1 MTSDDLDRSRPAPR
15 PPAPADPALLAEIER
30 YYDAVPR
37 TVARVEDFGP
47 LSLFVNEG
55 QGWPYYARPALGHT
69 GPATTAEDVR
79 RVLARQRELGLPE
92 AFEWVAEQT
101 PELRAAVEEAG
112 LTVHEH
118 PLLVLGPDAAPSA
131 SADDAAATLPAGV
144 SVRVLGAD
152 DPDLASAVAVP
163 HLAFGEPGT
172 ALGSAGPDELAAAAE
187 KAAADGTVARIAGR
201 ITAGRTV
208 LAAAVRDGSALCA
221 GQHNPVG
228 PVTEV
233 AGVGT
238 LPSGRRQ
245 GLGLAV
251 TAALVAHARA
261 NGVRTVFLSAA
272 DEDVARIYRRAGFR
286 PFATALIAEPATDG
300 TGAAD
305 GA

>member
-1 MTSDDLDRSRPAPR
+1 MTSDDLEAARR
-15 PPAPADPALLAEIER
+15 ALPDLLSGIEQ

-37 TVARVEDFGP
+37 SAARVEDFGP
-47 LSLFVNEG
+47 LTLFVRDGE
-55 QGWPYYARPALGHT
+55 GWPYYARPTLGHS
-69 GPATTAEDVR
+69 GPAATAEDVR
-79 RVLARQRELGLPE
+79 RVLARQRELDQPQ
-92 AFEWVAEQT
+92 AFEWVAEHDPQ
-101 PELRAAVEEAG
+101 LRAAVEEAG

-118 PLLVLGPDAAPSA
+118 PLLVLGPD
-131 SADDAAATLPAGV
+131 DEPAGATPASPEGV
-144 SVRVLGAD
+144 EVRILAAD
-152 DPDLASAVAVP
+152 APELASAVAVP

-172 ALGSAGPDELAAAAE
+172 ATGTAGLDELAVAARE
-187 KAAADGTVARIAGR
+187 AAADGSAARVAGR

-208 LAAAVRDGSALCA
+208 LAAAVQDGSVLCA

-228 PVTEV
+228 QVTEV

-238 LPSGRRQ
+238 LPSARRQ

-286 PFATALIAEPATDG
+286 PFATALIAEPARN
-300 TGAAD
+300 GA
-305 GA
+305 